1 MTMEEKHGR
10 RGLSVWQLTLGA
22 LYVAMF
28 ALAGNVPV
36 LSAIQIIPGVPITLQ
51 VFLVAMMGLT
61 LGVRGGLTAYGAVL
75 VLTACGLPM
84 MAGGKGGLVVFYG
97 PTCGYIYG
105 WFFIVL
111 FTGLYATGGMDKLM
125 HKRFLSGDR
134 GKKTVWNRLLSMSL
148 HLPASF
154 AVGMAGVLLDYVCG
168 SAALAAIGG
177 KSLTELPALLL
188 SNLAFLPG
196 DMVKIGLASALSL
209 SLFAKPA
216 LSRIFRAQRPA
227 QRA

>member
-1 MTMEEKHGR
+1 M
-10 RGLSVWQLTLGA
+10 
-22 LYVAMF
+22 
-28 ALAGNVPV
+28 
-36 LSAIQIIPGVPITLQ
+36 
-51 VFLVAMMGLT
+51 
-61 LGVRGGLTAYGAVL
+61 L

-84 MAGGKGGLVVFYG
+84 MAGGKGGLAVFYG

-111 FTGLYATGGMDKLM
+111 FTGLYAAGGMDKLM

-196 DMVKIGLASALSL
+196 DMVKIGLASGAVPFPFRQARPVPDLPGSAPGPAGVKKEEKRNP
-209 SLFAKPA
+209 FRKPFPEGVPLYGGA
-216 LSRIFRAQRPA
+216 AQRRPFPVLERSA
-227 QRA
+227 DLPELLLP

>member
-1 MTMEEKHGR
+1 M
-10 RGLSVWQLTLGA
+10 
-22 LYVAMF
+22 
-28 ALAGNVPV
+28 
-36 LSAIQIIPGVPITLQ
+36 
-51 VFLVAMMGLT
+51 
-61 LGVRGGLTAYGAVL
+61 
-75 VLTACGLPM
+75 
-84 MAGGKGGLVVFYG
+84 
-97 PTCGYIYG
+97 
-105 WFFIVL
+105 
-111 FTGLYATGGMDKLM
+111 
-125 HKRFLSGDR
+125 
-134 GKKTVWNRLLSMSL
+134 
-148 HLPASF
+148 
-154 AVGMAGVLLDYVCG
+154 LLDYVCG